1 MNIRGFAK
9 RSKAG
14 NLVWRIFIGVLGG
27 SVTVLGAI
35 ALVAPGPGVL
45 ILLAGL
51 GILATEFAWASRA
64 MNKTKSMAQTAA
76 DKVGIP
82 TWVKYLIFAGAAVF
96 SILVIIYYH
105 FTKQL
110 LHISKS
116 TIQSKALQ
124 LRR

>member
-14 NLVWRIFIGVLGG
+14 NLAWRILIGVLGG
-27 SVTVLGAI
+27 TITVLGEF

-51 GILATEFAWASRA
+51 GILASEFAWASRA
-64 MNKTKSMAQTAA
+64 MNKTKSIAQTAA

-82 TWVKYLIFAGAAVF
+82 TWVKYLIFAGAALF
-96 SILVIIYYH
+96 SIFAIIYYYM
-105 FTKQL
+105 TK
-110 LHISKS
+110 
-116 TIQSKALQ
+116 
-124 LRR
+124 

>member
-14 NLVWRIFIGVLGG
+14 KLIWRISIGVLGG
-27 SVTVLGAI
+27 AVTVLGAI

-64 MNKTKSMAQTAA
+64 MNKTKSMAQSAA

-82 TWVKYLIFAGAAVF
+82 IWIKYLIFAGAALF
-96 SILVIIYYH
+96 SIIVIIYYLMH
-105 FTKQL
+105 Q
-110 LHISKS
+110 
-116 TIQSKALQ
+116 
-124 LRR
+124 

>member
-14 NLVWRIFIGVLGG
+14 NLAWRVFIGVLGG
-27 SVTVLGAI
+27 TITVLGAM
-35 ALVAPGPGVL
+35 ALVAPGPGVF

-82 TWVKYLIFAGAAVF
+82 IWVKYLIFAGAALF
-96 SILVIIYYH
+96 SIFAIIYYYM
-105 FTKQL
+105 TK
-110 LHISKS
+110 
-116 TIQSKALQ
+116 
-124 LRR
+124 

>member
-14 NLVWRIFIGVLGG
+14 NLAWRVFIGVLGG
-27 SVTVLGAI
+27 AITVLGAF

-64 MNKTKSMAQTAA
+64 MSKTKTIAQTAA

-82 TWVKYLIFAGAAVF
+82 TWVKYLIFAGAALF
-96 SILVIIYYH
+96 SIFAIIYYYM
-105 FTKQL
+105 TK
-110 LHISKS
+110 
-116 TIQSKALQ
+116 
-124 LRR
+124 